1 MPRVIGIER
10 RSAPDEIADRA
21 RQATGGVERHINGG
35 AALPHQMW
43 RATFGAEKP
52 HARICEGKAEWLS
65 YSTTTD
71 DCDTEQTAAYSI
83 SEDSCQQSEQEM
95 HCSER
100 HLCRCKSTHHA
111 SMLDTP
117 VRARRADGPGF
128 GDRS

>member
-35 AALPHQMW
+35 AALRTKCGAPHLVRKSRMPGSV
-43 RATFGAEKP
+43 RA
-52 HARICEGKAEWLS
+52 KAEWLS